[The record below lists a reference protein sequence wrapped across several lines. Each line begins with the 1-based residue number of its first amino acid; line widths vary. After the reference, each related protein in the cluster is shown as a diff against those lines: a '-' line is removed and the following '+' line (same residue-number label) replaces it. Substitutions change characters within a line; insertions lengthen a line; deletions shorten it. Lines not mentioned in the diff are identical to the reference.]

1 MGQTD
6 WCTCPDYAIDPA
18 CPKHGRTPEIANAD
32 AEEELTYATIT
43 PTPADLAA
51 DGITVTDET
60 HVFTL
65 GELADAVMSG
75 RPPEGFT
82 GTVTTS
88 GDVIFIQAGDG
99 QTVIVDSADVFDP
112 AAVTLPLPGGP
123 VSLGALQLQRNMGV
137 EEDADLDKEVT
148 LTLTVEDA
156 LTLHATIN
164 EKVDALSAA
173 IVARQ
178 LTTEEAVTATTRLKR
193 CLIAFNDALVAV
205 IGGRT
210 GTELQDACMAL
221 SDAERERLMEESIMR
236 GMAQR

>member
-43 PTPADLAA
+43 PTPADLA
-51 DGITVTDET
+51 V
-60 HVFTL
+60 
-65 GELADAVMSG
+65 
-75 RPPEGFT
+75 
-82 GTVTTS
+82 
-88 GDVIFIQAGDG
+88 
-99 QTVIVDSADVFDP
+99 
-112 AAVTLPLPGGP
+112 
-123 VSLGALQLQRNMGV
+123 
-137 EEDADLDKEVT
+137 DKEVT